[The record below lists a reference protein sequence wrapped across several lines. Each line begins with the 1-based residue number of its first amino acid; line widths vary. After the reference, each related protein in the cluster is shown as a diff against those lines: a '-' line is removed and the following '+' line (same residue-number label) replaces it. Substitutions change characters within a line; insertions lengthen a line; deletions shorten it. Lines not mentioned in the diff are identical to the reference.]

1 MIDEALSGRHVPPAE
16 MEVAHDAISIAYCLL
31 HRHGDVFIGAGG
43 GAEDSSSNPKTT
55 APAASAAA
63 AAFADLVL
71 ALTRSLRERALSREA
86 AISAGVSIAAAAGVG
101 ATPAAHAAVLAD
113 AFFPRRDDED
123 GGGGGGGAAPS
134 GAFYLTL
141 VPIRSRRR
149 GERRSLRTFPGA
161 SLRPGSLA
169 FNTRPRR
176 LSTPSDA
183 FQLQGH
189 RSTPSRWRREGR
201 ACASRRRRSRRSE
214 GSPRCEGSSPRR
226 PRRLLSRR
234 CRRVVVGQTRK

>member
-43 GAEDSSSNPKTT
+43 GAEDSISNPKTT

-149 GERRSLRTFPGA
+149 GERRSLRTFAGA

-226 PRRLLSRR
+226 PRRLLSRL